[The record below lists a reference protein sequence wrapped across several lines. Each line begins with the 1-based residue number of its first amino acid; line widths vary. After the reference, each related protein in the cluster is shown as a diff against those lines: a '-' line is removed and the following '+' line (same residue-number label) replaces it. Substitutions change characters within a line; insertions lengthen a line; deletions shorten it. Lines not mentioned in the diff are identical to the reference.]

1 MKAWRV
7 HQYGS
12 PSKALELDE
21 VELPQPGPAQ
31 VRVRVSCTVLN
42 FNDIDG
48 CYGRYRTVHPEI
60 PYTLGMEVVGTVD
73 AVGPGAEEWLGRRVV
88 ATADGAIGGYA
99 EWAIAGTEM
108 VFDAPGSLSDREA
121 AAFFFP
127 FHLAHLTLFER
138 ARLLAGET
146 VLVHA
151 GAGGVGSATIQLA
164 VDAGARV
171 FATAGS
177 PEKTEFCRELGAEL
191 AIDYRAGDF
200 VDAILD
206 ATDGKGVDLVCDL
219 VGGSVS
225 EQSWRCIA
233 LHGRHF
239 MVGFAGGIEA
249 EDSGIPPRPIC
260 FGQFALSGVLLA
272 YSHDPVGLKR
282 ATGFN
287 LFPRSV
293 GQDVH
298 DHLIEL
304 LGEKRIHPVVGS
316 VVPFDAVPEALETME
331 ARKTIGRVVVE
342 VEGEVQVEA

>member
-7 HQYGS
+7 HRYS
-12 PSKALELDE
+12 RPSEALELDE
-21 VELPQPGPAQ
+21 VELPEPGPAQ
-31 VRVRVSCTVLN
+31 VRVKVSCSVLN

-48 CYGRYRTVHPEI
+48 CYGRYRTVHPEV

-73 AVGPGAEEWLGRRVV
+73 AVGPGAEAWLGRRVV
-88 ATADGAIGGYA
+88 ATANGAIGGYA

-108 VFDAPGSLSDREA
+108 VFDAPESLSDRDA

-138 ARLLAGET
+138 GKLESGET

-177 PEKTEFCRELGAEL
+177 PEKIAFCRELGAEL
-191 AIDYRAGDF
+191 AIDYRAEDF
-200 VDAILD
+200 TDPVMD
-206 ATDGKGVDLVCDL
+206 ATQGLGVDVVCDL
-219 VGGSVS
+219 VGGKVT
-225 EQSWRCIA
+225 EQTFRCIA

-239 MVGFAGGIEA
+239 MVGFASGIEA
-249 EDSGIPPRPIC
+249 EDKGITPRPIC

-272 YSHDPVGLKR
+272 YSHDPLSLKR

-287 LFPRSV
+287 LFSRDT
-293 GQDVH
+293 GEEVH
-298 DHLIEL
+298 THLLEL
-304 LGEKRIHPVVGS
+304 LAEKRIRPIVGEVAQFDSVPV
-316 VVPFDAVPEALETME
+316 ALERME
-331 ARKTIGRVVVE
+331 ARKTIGRTVIE
-342 VEGEVQVEA
+342 L